1 MGKEE
6 SDAGGAASAEQE
18 SATTFPLDE
27 SDQRLLEAL
36 KVDSRLSF
44 VDLAKRLGTS
54 EGTVRSRLKRL
65 KDRGVILRF
74 TVRTAGTTV
83 KAFVEVSVRSNTN
96 TSKIATAI
104 AAIPGVQAVYEVAG
118 ETDIVALV
126 DVLSTLQLNDIIERV
141 RRMDSTISTRTRLVL
156 KEL

>member
-6 SDAGGAASAEQE
+6 PSAGAPAVAEAAPAF
-18 SATTFPLDE
+18 ALDE
-27 SDQRLLEAL
+27 SDQRLLELL

-44 VDLAKRLGTS
+44 VDLAKKLGTS

-65 KDRGVILRF
+65 RDRGVILRF

-83 KAFVEVSVRSNTN
+83 KAFVEVSVRSNVN
-96 TSKIATAI
+96 TSKISQSI

-118 ETDIVALV
+118 ETDIIALV
-126 DVLSTLQLNDIIERV
+126 DVISTLHLNDIIERV
-141 RRMDSTISTRTRLVL
+141 RRMDSTVSTRTRLVL